1 MKVVHEFSPAASHSK
16 VHAGVVLANG
26 SKVSL
31 DDASAKE
38 MLRAQVNVR
47 YVGCDRSIRI
57 LRPKSAM
64 GRSHLDRIWD

>member
-1 MKVVHEFSPAASHSK
+1 MKVVHEFSPAALHSK
-16 VHAGVVLANG
+16 VHAGAVLTNV

-31 DDASAKE
+31 TDASADE

-47 YVGCDRSIRI
+47 YGGCDRSIRI

-64 GRSHLDRIWD
+64 GRT